1 MSLQYRKKTVKP
13 ISALT
18 HKHKEQHIHTLI

>member
-1 MSLQYRKKTVKP
+1 MAEAWTELALLEGGIALAGTVKP

-18 HKHKEQHIHTLI
+18 R